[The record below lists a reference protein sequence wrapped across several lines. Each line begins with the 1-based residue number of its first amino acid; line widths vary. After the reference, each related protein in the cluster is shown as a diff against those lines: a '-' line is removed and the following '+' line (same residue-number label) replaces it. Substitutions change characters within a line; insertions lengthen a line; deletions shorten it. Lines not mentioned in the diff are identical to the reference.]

1 MRNKI
6 KQVFKIQTRLLLFVL
21 LLCGNISAVAA
32 ALYSA
37 QASENTT
44 PSALTVAEQRELFL
58 LTEEQINARRF
69 SLARQN
75 MSQLQDYALYPY
87 LEAAFLQQNLSLA
100 NEALIGDFLVEYADT
115 PVAEKLRTAWLEF
128 LAEQNKAEVFL
139 NYYQGSGNAQLQCR
153 YLDYLWQHT
162 DNLSALWPQVSNQW
176 ISERSQPAA
185 CDRVFNAWVEAGM
198 RTEEAVWQRLML
210 AVKAK
215 QYSLAGYL
223 TRLLPEEHR
232 YLAVLS
238 RRVQANPAAILRFND
253 FTNTHPREQEIVT
266 SALHRLIWRDVS
278 NAKRAWAHF
287 QNVYSFSS
295 SETHDM
301 HERIGITLSVRGE
314 AGALAWLEKVPV
326 QQLSATGQQW
336 LLASLLRQQRYD
348 RIAMLINA
356 LAKEEQEKDQ
366 WQYWRGRALI
376 ELGFVADGEQELQE
390 VAQSRSYYGFLA
402 SARLGLAPSLRQ
414 EEVHYETAALEQLRH
429 KPSMQRA
436 MELYALDRTLAARRE
451 WNVIGY
457 RGSYEEQVLSAI
469 FAHENGRYEEAIFGL
484 ARTGLFNDVE
494 RRFPLAF
501 KELLSTHAENQGL
514 DPAWVFAIV
523 RRESAFRTDA
533 ISPAGA
539 RGLMQVMPETA
550 NYLVRRTPGPN
561 QGRISKSR
569 LLNPEENVQLG
580 TRYMSELLQ
589 RTGNNWIIATA
600 AYNAGLNRVV
610 EWLPEQPTDFDI
622 WVETMPY
629 QETRDYVKNVL
640 AYQQIYTILMGKKDH
655 VLAPLI
661 SLQMYAEH
669 RG

>member
-6 KQVFKIQTRLLLFVL
+6 KQVFKKQARPLLFVL
-21 LLCGNISAVAA
+21 LLNGNLIAASA
-32 ALYSA
+32 ALYSTEA
-37 QASENTT
+37 EESTA
-44 PSALTVAEQRELFL
+44 PSALSVTEQRDLFM
-58 LTEEQINARRF
+58 LTEQQINSRRF
-69 SLARQN
+69 SQARQN
-75 MSQLQDYALYPY
+75 MSQLQGYALYPY

-100 NEALIGDFLVEYADT
+100 NEALIGDFLVEYTDT
-115 PVAEKLRTAWLEF
+115 PVAEKLRTAWLEY
-128 LAEQNKAEVFL
+128 LVEHNNSDKFL
-139 NYYQGSGNAQLQCR
+139 NYYQGSSNAQLQCR

-162 DNLSALWPQVSNQW
+162 DNLAALWPQVSNQW
-176 ISERSQPAA
+176 ISEHSQPAA

-232 YLAVLS
+232 YLAVLG
-238 RRVQANPAAILRFND
+238 RRAQANPTTIMRFDD
-253 FTNTHPREQEIVT
+253 FANKHPREKEVVIA
-266 SALHRLIWRDVS
+266 ALHRLIWRDIS
-278 NAKRAWAHF
+278 NAKRAWAHYQTIF
-287 QNVYSFSS
+287 NFSS
-295 SETHDM
+295 NEIHDM

-314 AGALAWLEKVPV
+314 EGALAWLEQVPA
-326 QQLSATGQQW
+326 QLLSSTGQQW
-336 LLASLLRQQRYD
+336 ILASLLRHQRYD

-356 LAKEEQEKDQ
+356 MASEEQEKDQ
-366 WQYWRGRALI
+366 WRYWRGRALI
-376 ELGFVADGEQELQE
+376 ELGFGPDGEQELQE
-390 VAQSRSYYGFLA
+390 VAQNRSYYGFLA
-402 SARLGLAPSLRQ
+402 SARLGLAPSLRH
-414 EEVHYETAALEQLRH
+414 EAVHYEAAALEQLRH

-469 FAHENGRYEEAIFGL
+469 YAHENGRYEEAIFGL
-484 ARTGLFNDVE
+484 ARAGLFNDVE

-533 ISPAGA
+533 ISAAGA

-550 NYLVRRTPGPN
+550 NYIVRRTPGSN
-561 QGRISKSR
+561 LGRISKSR
-569 LLNPEENVQLG
+569 LLNPEDNVQLG
-580 TRYMSELLQ
+580 TKYMSELLQ
-589 RTGNNWIIATA
+589 RTDNNWIIATA

-610 EWLPEQPTDFDI
+610 EWLPEQPTDFDV

-640 AYQQIYTILMGKKDH
+640 AYQQIYTILMGKKDN